1 MLTTKYGHLRKC
13 FCLTPLIKL
22 EQGGEMG
29 GEWLSLFEIETSRGQ
44 ASVTGRCPGGICRR
58 SRSPTNSLS
67 WKIENKEGSGEIEA
81 VKYLEPILAIMTLDQ
96 DHYTP
101 SRPFW
106 VIMIVT
112 LATDFF
118 SYKKTIIIFLPHRC
132 LIKSKLRRIGGV
144 GWRTFPQLNNY
155 KIREELNL
163 CPKICRKQ
171 CLLGLK
177 IGNVCQLLYFVSNVL
192 PLESDSE
199 WKRVSPFRGTS
210 MEEND
215 YQSSSPEVCF
225 YFHSEWMQTNFD
237 KVLAKLGL
245 T

>member
-1 MLTTKYGHLRKC
+1 MPRGYLSEVSVSNQLTL
-13 FCLTPLIKL
+13 LENW
-22 EQGGEMG
+22 EQGGQ
-29 GEWLSLFEIETSRGQ
+29 WWNWSSQVSR
-44 ASVTGRCPGGICRR
+44 AHPC
-58 SRSPTNSLS
+58 NNDL
-67 WKIENKEGSGEIEA
+67 GSGPLHTIA
-81 VKYLEPILAIMTLDQ
+81 TLLSDN
-96 DHYTP
+96 DRHTCNG
-101 SRPFW
+101 
-106 VIMIVT
+106 
-112 LATDFF
+112 FF